1 MVDDLTPPDK
11 SYGRAVWQAL
21 MTEKFWLVYW
31 LASIAAGV
39 WLVLSARSPG
49 TGVVMLIAASFGVGM
64 SVHMALV
71 TPLVDSAMDAAKAGY
86 DLAEALEKVVKEGA
100 KDGPA

>member
-1 MVDDLTPPDK
+1 
-11 SYGRAVWQAL
+11 
-21 MTEKFWLVYW
+21 
-31 LASIAAGV
+31 
-39 WLVLSARSPG
+39 
-49 TGVVMLIAASFGVGM
+49 
-64 SVHMALV
+64 MALV